1 MVPFSTF
8 QNWSFPIHPER
19 SLPLKRLIV
28 FCADREVR
36 PRKEAITQDERA
48 FLYFIKYKVREYI
61 LKGAVCMQTG
71 KSLWRKFRIR
81 R

>member
-1 MVPFSTF
+1 M
-8 QNWSFPIHPER
+8 
-19 SLPLKRLIV
+19 V

-36 PRKEAITQDERA
+36 PRQKAITQDERA

-71 KSLWRKFRIR
+71 KSLWRKFRNR